1 MLPSS
6 STAAWSVSSET
17 VSVSRSAAAAVA
29 AATFS
34 TFLVAAMEAAVTSG
48 FVSNGVEE
56 HTGPRYLTH
65 WL

>member
-6 STAAWSVSSET
+6 STAACSVSSET
-17 VSVSRSAAAAVA
+17 ASLSRSAAAAVV
-29 AATFS
+29 ATLS
-34 TFLVAAMEAAVTSG
+34 TFLAAAVTSG
-48 FVSNGVEE
+48 LVSNGVEE